1 MRFCFDVDGT
11 IAELKKEGEQYQDV
25 LPKKGAVETLK
36 KLKEDGHYIILH
48 TARNMQTYSG
58 NVGKVISVQSPI
70 LFEWLK
76 KYDVPYDEVYF
87 GKPSA
92 DFYVDDKAIR
102 MNEWEDFEW
111 KNLI

>member
-11 IAELKKEGEQYQDV
+11 IAELKKEGEEYQDV
-25 LPKKGAVETLK
+25 LPKEGAVETLK
-36 KLKEDGHYIILH
+36 QLKKDGHYIILN
-48 TARNMQTYSG
+48 TARNMETFSA
-58 NVGKVISVQSPI
+58 NVGKIVAVQGPI

-102 MNEWEDFEW
+102 MNEWKDFIW
-111 KNLI
+111 KNL

>member
-25 LPKKGAVETLK
+25 ETLK
-36 KLKEDGHYIILH
+36 KLREDGHYIILH

-111 KNLI
+111 KNLM

>member
-36 KLKEDGHYIILH
+36 KLREDGHYIILH

-58 NVGKVISVQSPI
+58 HVGKVISVQSPI

-111 KNLI
+111 KNLM

>member
-36 KLKEDGHYIILH
+36 KLREDGHYIILH

-58 NVGKVISVQSPI
+58 NVGKVISVQSQI

-76 KYDVPYDEVYF
+76 K
-87 GKPSA
+87 
-92 DFYVDDKAIR
+92 
-102 MNEWEDFEW
+102 
-111 KNLI
+111 